1 MTSWWTQS
9 VVIYPSGWA
18 LFSPS
23 VFASCAVFVS
33 YVLVWK
39 SPLLFSAEHL
49 MVLHWYSLMVCCI
62 YISEYFL
69 LGAFGDLSVVMSR
82 LAHSLLVPRQ
92 RENTASAMG

>member
-23 VFASCAVFVS
+23 VFVS

-39 SPLLFSAEHL
+39 SPLLSSAEHL

-82 LAHSLLVPRQ
+82 LAHSLLVPKQ
-92 RENTASAMG
+92 RENTASAIG